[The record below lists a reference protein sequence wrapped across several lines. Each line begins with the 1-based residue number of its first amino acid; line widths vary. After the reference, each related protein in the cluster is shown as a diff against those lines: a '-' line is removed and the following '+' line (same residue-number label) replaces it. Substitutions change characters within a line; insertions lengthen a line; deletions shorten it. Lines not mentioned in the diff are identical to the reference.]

1 MNTFLFT
8 LLCIVVA
15 WIVFDAVYSHI
26 VCPYFHTKL
35 KYRLFALRDRLRA
48 IRIENPTLD
57 EQVFQM
63 MELQIN
69 GCIGLVPKTSFHC
82 LVFAIFSKSLLN
94 ISEEDQK
101 SALKMKEAIKW
112 VVDNRETEIGKQLF
126 DIEMQSISAFHDSF
140 VYNSPFVTLFFRAI
154 RPIVRCLPKIAAWYK
169 KIVDSDLMEK
179 TVPAMMVSAA
189 R

>member
-15 WIVFDAVYSHI
+15 WIVFDAIYSRI

-48 IRIENPTLD
+48 VRIENPTLD
-57 EQVFQM
+57 ERVFRM

-82 LVFAIFSKSLLN
+82 LFFAIFSKSLLN

-101 SALKMKEAIKW
+101 SALEMKKSLKW
-112 VVDNRETEIGKQLF
+112 VVENRETEIGKQLL
-126 DIEMQSISAFHDSF
+126 DIEGQSFSVFYDSF
-140 VYNSPFVTLFFRAI
+140 AYNSPFVTLFFRAS
-154 RPIVRCLPKIAAWYK
+154 RPVVRCLPKIMEWYK
-169 KIVDSDLMEK
+169 KVIEGDLMEK
-179 TVPAMMVSAA
+179 TVPAMMVNAA